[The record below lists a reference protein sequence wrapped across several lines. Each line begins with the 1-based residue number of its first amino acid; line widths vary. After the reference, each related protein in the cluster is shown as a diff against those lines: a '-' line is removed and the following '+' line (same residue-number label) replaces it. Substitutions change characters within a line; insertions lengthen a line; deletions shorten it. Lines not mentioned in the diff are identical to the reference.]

1 MWSFETWIFET
12 WIFETCYKHV
22 SKYCLGDRNMLLP
35 CFKIHGIIML
45 RGIKIST
52 MAPIENLT
60 MENNKRNI
68 IRKWMWN
75 RTWMDILDTNI

>member
-1 MWSFETWIFET
+1 
-12 WIFETCYKHV
+12 
-22 SKYCLGDRNMLLP
+22 
-35 CFKIHGIIML
+35 ML